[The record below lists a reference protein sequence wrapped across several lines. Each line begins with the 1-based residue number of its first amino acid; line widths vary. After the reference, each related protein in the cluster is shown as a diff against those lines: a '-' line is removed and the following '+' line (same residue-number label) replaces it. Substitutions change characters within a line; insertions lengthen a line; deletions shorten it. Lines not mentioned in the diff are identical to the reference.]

1 MSRRPS
7 KRRKRLRKRREAKR
21 ARNRVLDAVFELFS
35 GGCSPV
41 PDIGPPDLEGGLGV
55 REPRRPLH
63 PSLAG
68 GVALD
73 VPPPAHTRDVWSVAE
88 EL

>member
-7 KRRKRLRKRREAKR
+7 KRRKRLRKRHEAKR
-21 ARNRVLDAVFELFS
+21 ARTRVLDAVLELFS
-35 GGCSPV
+35 GNSPTS
-41 PDIGPPDLEGGLGV
+41 PDIGPPDLEGGPGV

-68 GVALD
+68 GVPLD
-73 VPPPAHTRDVWSVAE
+73 LPPADTRDIWAVGDE
-88 EL
+88 R